1 MSDTAWS
8 GRILL
13 DETAGIF
20 VGEGGET
27 PLHAHHAFKLVIP
40 LDGDVRVLS
49 AARGILSGRIRVV
62 RPSER
67 HAVLARDCRVALV
80 FVEPHSDLGRC
91 LEWQEQRTEGAWAG
105 TNAESLIEPLRS
117 ATPGTLPSANALL
130 HELSQRTPQ
139 EPLDFRVRRAIKQLD
154 MVLSAPTRIPELAAS
169 LGLSASRLSHLFA
182 QGLGISLVRYR
193 RWRHLR
199 HAMSELAAG
208 RAYVR
213 QQLKATELGLQM
225 HPMSQAPQE
234 FPEMKPHYD
243 RLHALTVDQAA
254 EVETVQMFSR
264 IGYCADTQHTPRR
277 GVEAVSWVLVDA
289 EVAPPAASGVQLE
302 Q

>member
-13 DETAGIF
+13 DETAGLF

-91 LEWQEQRTEGAWAG
+91 LAWQEQRTEGAWAG

-117 ATPGTLPSANALL
+117 ETPGTLPSAHALL
-130 HELSQRTPQ
+130 YEIAQRTPQ
-139 EPLDFRVRRAIKQLD
+139 EPLDFRVRRAIRQLD
-154 MVLSAPTRIPELAAS
+154 TGLRIPTRIPELAAS

-199 HAMSELAAG
+199 RAMSELAAG
-208 RAYVR
+208 RGVTTVAYNTGFADAAHLCRTFIQMMGITPGVFLR
-213 QQLKATELGLQM
+213 MSLEAAAPSPISQQIRSI
-225 HPMSQAPQE
+225 P
-234 FPEMKPHYD
+234 
-243 RLHALTVDQAA
+243 
-254 EVETVQMFSR
+254 
-264 IGYCADTQHTPRR
+264 
-277 GVEAVSWVLVDA
+277 
-289 EVAPPAASGVQLE
+289 
-302 Q
+302 